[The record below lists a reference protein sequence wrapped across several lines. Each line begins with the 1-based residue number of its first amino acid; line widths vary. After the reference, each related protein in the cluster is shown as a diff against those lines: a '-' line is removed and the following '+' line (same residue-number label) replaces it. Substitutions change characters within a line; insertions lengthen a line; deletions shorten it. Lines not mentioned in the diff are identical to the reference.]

1 MLIVVKSKKD
11 LSCVIEILDKSCAH
25 YNLTNLDDFD
35 VVEMEDGVFDAKK
48 LSHLKIEF
56 VDKKDGYILCSRKFL
71 KDDTIVKVGDIE
83 IGKDFCVMAGP
94 CSVESES
101 HIIDMA
107 IKLKDMGVN
116 VLRGGAFKPRTSP
129 YSFQG
134 LGIEGL
140 KYLKK
145 AKKES
150 GLPIVTE
157 IVDSRYLDFY
167 DGVDI
172 IQVGARNMQN
182 YELLKAL
189 GKINTPILLKRGVGA
204 TITEWLYSAEYILS
218 NGNKNVILC
227 ERGVRTSQNRGIKAL
242 DVDIIKD
249 VRELTHL
256 PIIVDPSHAAGDSKY
271 VEALA
276 MSAIEAGAQGLI
288 VETHDN
294 PKRAYRDGA
303 QSLDM
308 AQFAK
313 LIDNIKR

>member
-1 MLIVVKSKKD
+1 MLILVKNKND
-11 LSCVIEILDKSCAH
+11 LSCALDILSKSYVH
-25 YNLTNLDDFD
+25 YNLTNLCDFD
-35 VVEMEDGVFDAKK
+35 VVEFEDGTFDTKK
-48 LSHLKIEF
+48 LAHLDIDV
-56 VDKKDGYILCSRKFL
+56 VDKKDGYILSSRKFH
-71 KDDTIVKVGDIE
+71 KNDTIVKVGDIE
-83 IGKDFCVMAGP
+83 IGKDFCIMAGP

-107 IKLKDMGVN
+107 IKLKDMGVS

-134 LGIEGL
+134 LGENGL
-140 KYLKK
+140 QFLQK

-157 IVDSRYLDFY
+157 IVDSKYLDLY

-256 PIIVDPSHAAGDSKY
+256 PVIVDPSHAAGDSKY

-288 VETHDN
+288 VEVHDN
-294 PKRAYRDGA
+294 PKLAYSDGA

-313 LIDNIKR
+313 LVGKIKR

>member
-1 MLIVVKSKKD
+1 MLILVKNKND
-11 LSCVIEILDKSCAH
+11 LSCALDILHKSRVH
-25 YNLTNLDDFD
+25 YNLTNLCDFD
-35 VVEMEDGVFDAKK
+35 VVEFEDCTFDAKK
-48 LSHLKIEF
+48 LAHLDIDV
-56 VDKKDGYILCSRKFL
+56 VDKKDGYILSSRKFQ
-71 KDDTIVKVGDIE
+71 KEDSIVKVGDIE
-83 IGKDFCVMAGP
+83 IGKDFCIMAGP

-134 LGIEGL
+134 LGEKGL
-140 KYLKK
+140 QFLKK
-145 AKKES
+145 AKLES

-157 IVDSRYLDFY
+157 IVDSKYLDLY

-204 TITEWLYSAEYILS
+204 TVTEWLYSAEYILS

-288 VETHDN
+288 IEAHDN
-294 PKRAYRDGA
+294 PKCAYSDGA
-303 QSLDM
+303 QSLDL
-308 AQFAK
+308 AQFSK
-313 LIDNIKR
+313 LIDKIKR